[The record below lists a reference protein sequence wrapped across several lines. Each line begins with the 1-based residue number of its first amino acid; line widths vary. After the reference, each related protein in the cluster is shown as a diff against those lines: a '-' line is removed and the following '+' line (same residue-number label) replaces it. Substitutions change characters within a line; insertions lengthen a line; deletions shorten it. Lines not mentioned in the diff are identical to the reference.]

1 MPSKKNTRFLSE
13 SKEFRYEKFPF
24 YWLAHT
30 HAIYVVEME
39 KVLKKL
45 GTDMPTRRVLMML
58 RLHGTASISDLS
70 KHAIIKMSTLT
81 RIVQRMRD
89 EGLVETRTNS
99 EDARITDVAMTAK
112 GEELVDRIQN
122 ATEKIYVKGYENLTD
137 AQLEN
142 LMRTLQTIFH
152 NFADS

>member
-89 EGLVETRTNS
+89 EELVETRTNA

-112 GEELVDRIQN
+112 GEELVDRIQH

-152 NFADS
+152 NFADN